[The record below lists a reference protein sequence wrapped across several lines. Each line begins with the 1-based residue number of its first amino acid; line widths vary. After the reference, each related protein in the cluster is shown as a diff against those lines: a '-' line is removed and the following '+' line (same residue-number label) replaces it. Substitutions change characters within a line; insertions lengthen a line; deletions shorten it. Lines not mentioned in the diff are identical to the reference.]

1 VRART
6 PLIGIVLLCGAL
18 GAQSAE
24 RVIEGR
30 VVLPSA
36 TATATAA
43 ATRPVRDAWVVL
55 HRVGSDTAGP
65 LDSMRTRSDGGYR
78 FRYRPTGDSAA
89 IYFVSTNR
97 GGVAYFTTPARE
109 SDVRGGAAELFVYD
123 TSSAPIP
130 LAVRG
135 RHVIVTAPEGEDVRT
150 VIEVY
155 ELSNDTT
162 LTRVARGRDGFTF
175 DAPLPAGVSRVTGGE
190 VDISPDAIRAD
201 GGRVLVNAPLSPG
214 LKRVSFF
221 YEVPADAAPIELLV
235 ETRVPVLEVL
245 VEDAN
250 GSVEGAGLLAV
261 EPVTVEGR
269 PFRRYLAQDVAA
281 AQTFRVTA
289 PGSTGTGTLRVMLI
303 VTAVGAAMLLG
314 LGAAF
319 LRSGPAAFARAR
331 RQDPEALALE
341 IAALDQR
348 FEAIPAPTEQQR
360 AEHYLARARLKGR
373 LADALAKRDG
383 LA

>member
-1 VRART
+1 MRARAT
-6 PLIGIVLLCGAL
+6 LIGIVLAGGAL
-18 GAQSAE
+18 GAQSPE
-24 RVIEGR
+24 RVIAGR
-30 VVLPSA
+30 VVLPAA
-36 TATATAA
+36 T

-65 LDSMRTRSDGGYR
+65 LDSMRTRADGGYR

-97 GGVAYFTTPARE
+97 GGVAYFTTPTRE
-109 SDVRGGAAELFVYD
+109 SDARGDAAELFVYD

-190 VDISPDAIRAD
+190 GDVSPDAIRAA
-201 GGRVLVNAPLSPG
+201 GGRALVNAPLSPG

-250 GSVEGAGLLAV
+250 GSVEGAGLVAV
-261 EPVTVEGR
+261 DPVTVEGR
-269 PFRRYLAQDVAA
+269 PFRRYLAQDVPA

-289 PGSTGTGTLRVMLI
+289 PGTPGTATLRVMLI

-319 LRSGPAAFARAR
+319 LRGGPGAFARAR
-331 RQDPEALALE
+331 NRDPEALALE

-348 FEAIPAPTEQQR
+348 FEAIPAPTEQQK
-360 AEHYLARARLKGR
+360 AEHFLARARLKGQ
-373 LADALAKRDG
+373 LADSLAKRDG